1 MVHSDKRAWRM
12 KCKHGLRNVKRGGLP
27 FFFAALMIGLGLFG
41 LAVFG
46 TVWLNFERLVERV
59 GTAVGA
65 VAFLEAEDEAVA
77 QKIRTQIEAL
87 PSVKSAELIAPK
99 LVKQKAM
106 DGLDANNA
114 LLNEADGLTLPWV
127 VEISRNLSGTTVSMT
142 QFLKQLETIEGVG
155 QLMHAGSELKRLK
168 DLTDVLFSVGL
179 YLAILI
185 GIITIIVVGN
195 TVKLTVLARREEIA
209 LMKLVGA
216 TDSFVRDPFL
226 LEGLLQGLLGGI
238 CAAVGLTL
246 THQTFASLLRNA
258 LSDAFGVFEL
268 EPLSLQA
275 HFYLLLMGALLG
287 LVGAAF
293 SLRRH
298 LRV

>member
-1 MVHSDKRAWRM
+1 MAKNEKNMWRM
-12 KCKHGLRNVKRGGLP
+12 KWKHGLRNVRRGGLP

-46 TVWLNFERLVERV
+46 TVWINFERLVERV

-65 VAFLEAEDEAVA
+65 VAFLEVDNQEDAE
-77 QKIRTQIEAL
+77 KIRAQIEAL
-87 PSVKSAELIAPK
+87 PTVKKATLVAPAQ
-99 LVKQKAM
+99 VKQKAM
-106 DGLDANNA
+106 DGLDDNNA
-114 LLNEADGLTLPWV
+114 LLRETENLALPWV
-127 VEISRNLSGTTVSMT
+127 VEISRTLTADTGTMARFLS
-142 QFLKQLETIEGVG
+142 QLETIKGVS
-155 QLMHAGSELKRLK
+155 QLMHAGAELKRLK
-168 DLTDVLFSVGL
+168 DLTEVLFSVGL

-185 GIITIIVVGN
+185 GIITMIVVGN

-216 TDSFVRDPFL
+216 TDAFVRDPFL
-226 LEGLLQGLLGGI
+226 LEGLLQGLLGGG
-238 CAAVGLTL
+238 CAVIGLIL
-246 THQTFASLLRNA
+246 TQQTFASLLRNA

-268 EPLSLQA
+268 APLSMHA
-275 HFYLLLMGALLG
+275 HGALLLTGALLG
-287 LVGAAF
+287 LLGAAF